1 MASNNCFIDDD
12 AIPTFQP
19 SQLLFKIILFFS
31 NFEQQRSLI
40 MTFHTISFVLLLVW
54 CTDGAPSMIGS
65 SKGFV
70 SLIKKVNSEIIATH
84 YLIDLRASGLKATS
98 AEAQERATRTATT

>member
-1 MASNNCFIDDD
+1 
-12 AIPTFQP
+12 
-19 SQLLFKIILFFS
+19 
-31 NFEQQRSLI
+31 
-40 MTFHTISFVLLLVW
+40 
-54 CTDGAPSMIGS
+54 MIGS

-70 SLIKKVNSEIIATH
+70 SLVKKVNSEIIATH